1 MSHTAELKSKTK
13 PSPRTVLYCRSQ
25 QALVINSSACSGHYT
40 ENGVRCLC
48 LCMSACC
55 MCHNTIWCLWCH
67 HVGVLLVMLIPVDFT
82 MCMHIT
88 ISWTCSDS
96 HLRYSIACRMQ
107 IWREKV
113 VMSGKQRVDTWGG
126 GAQRRLL
133 KPSLVLSLRGLK
145 AVSIPFI
152 GHDTRD
158 CLPWNGNY
166 HCRVLPPPVCLLS
179 VYLTHCKW
187 PDLPDLHH
195 LAYSKP
201 LSMCK
206 KFGSGCIL

>member
-1 MSHTAELKSKTK
+1 M
-13 PSPRTVLYCRSQ
+13 
-25 QALVINSSACSGHYT
+25 LVY
-40 ENGVRCLC
+40 V
-48 LCMSACC
+48 CC

-88 ISWTCSDS
+88 ISWTCSHS

-113 VMSGKQRVDTWGG
+113 VMSGRQRVDTWGG

-158 CLPWNGNY
+158 WREMGIITVEYCPPLCVYCLSTW
-166 HCRVLPPPVCLLS
+166 HTVSDRISQAFTILF
-179 VYLTHCKW
+179 
-187 PDLPDLHH
+187 
-195 LAYSKP
+195 AYSKRSNTGDGNGLATKP
-201 LSMCK
+201 LSMCN
-206 KFGSGCIL
+206 KFGSGCIQS

>member
-1 MSHTAELKSKTK
+1 M
-13 PSPRTVLYCRSQ
+13 
-25 QALVINSSACSGHYT
+25 LVCVCVAYVTTLFDVYN
-40 ENGVRCLC
+40 R
-48 LCMSACC
+48 
-55 MCHNTIWCLWCH
+55 WCH
-67 HVGVLLVMLIPVDFT
+67 HEGVLLVMLIPVDFT
-82 MCMHIT
+82 MCMYIT
-88 ISWTCSDS
+88 ISWTCSHS

-158 CLPWNGNY
+158 CLTWNGNY
-166 HCRVLPPPVCLLS
+166 HCRVLPPLCVYCLSTWHTVSDRISQAFTILF
-179 VYLTHCKW
+179 
-187 PDLPDLHH
+187 
-195 LAYSKP
+195 AYSKRSNTGDGNGLAMKP
-201 LSMCK
+201 LSMCN
-206 KFGSGCIL
+206 KFGSGCI